1 MHAGAQKGRCVRVSE
16 IVESKAREPL
26 ASDEPVP
33 ISRQRVRRERLA
45 VSALDNEVEVG
56 PSFPEQKPSLGL
68 LLPVPP

>member
-1 MHAGAQKGRCVRVSE
+1 MSG

-68 LLPVPP
+68 LLPVPAVGA